1 METRWQLPSVQQLCH
16 SSITMQQIIK
26 TVDETFETVTAIETV
41 TANGLIKKK
50 LLTQLTKPRKIV
62 NMLLQLY
69 LHLVREVQ

>member
-26 TVDETFETVTAIETV
+26 TVDETFETV